1 MKQIV
6 IYLITISLITSCSIG
21 HETVMP
27 FRNMV
32 YSGER
37 LFPLEKND
45 SKIAFRVWI
54 NNGTSIDRMITVSFD
69 SLFMNQGKLNEFG
82 FLVKKGILKS
92 RDIRFY
98 NDKKIT
104 PKNGFYN
111 FFQTIDSLKLIDYSS
126 QDSFDYVLNH
136 QPFSLYVVEIKNG
149 NKYNQFQFRTHFPN
163 SKMEVDNKYRLIENL
178 IYKEFEY
185 EFYMKKIN

>member
-6 IYLITISLITSCSIG
+6 IYLIAISLITSCSIG

-27 FRNMV
+27 FRNME

-54 NNGTSIDRMITVSFD
+54 NNGTSIDRVITVSFD
-69 SLFMNQGKLNEFG
+69 SSFMNQCRLNEFG

-92 RDIRFY
+92 RNIRFF
-98 NDKKIT
+98 NDKEII
-104 PKNGFYN
+104 PKNGFDN

-126 QDSFDYVLNH
+126 QDSFDYVLDH
-136 QPFSLYVVEIKNG
+136 QPFSLYVVEIKNN
-149 NKYNQFQFRTHFPN
+149 NKYNQFQFKTHFPN
-163 SKMEVDNKYRLIENL
+163 SKMEVDDKYGLIEKL
-178 IYKEFEY
+178 IFREFDY
-185 EFYMKKIN
+185 EFYMKK